1 MDIPGILHADLDAF
15 YAAVAVLE
23 DPSLAGKPVAVGSG
37 VVLSCTYEARAYGVR
52 GGMRMVDARSLC
64 PNLIEV
70 DGTFGAYTEYSKTVF
85 GIFESYTPAVE
96 GISIDEAFLDVTGSV
111 HLFGSPRSIAEQI
124 RQRVHDETGL
134 AVSVGAST
142 RKFLSKIAS
151 QVAKPDG
158 LIVVEPGEEIA
169 FLHPLKVS
177 LLWGVGPVTERK
189 LKEFGIATIGDIAN
203 TPPDALTAMLG
214 PGAAGHLYALA
225 NNQDPRPVARNRK
238 AKSVGAQSAI
248 RGKIRTL
255 DELIPILHR
264 LTDRVAERLRA
275 KNRTARTV
283 TVRVRFG
290 DLSSVTR
297 SATMQ
302 TPTAATGAILDI
314 AVALLGKV
322 VDQYPNHETTLV
334 GISTAGLGIGE
345 PMQLAMGVDDDIST
359 GGTPKEI
366 EYRSLDASVD
376 ELRRKFGRGAVTHG
390 SDLLS
395 ERSSFGDGLS
405 DIMTRDEDRVP
416 AFEED
421 GPVYEPDPDVE
432 IDAD

>member
-1 MDIPGILHADLDAF
+1 MEIPGILHADLDAF

-64 PNLIEV
+64 PNLVEV
-70 DGTFGAYTEYSKTVF
+70 DGTFGAYTAYSKTVF

-96 GISIDEAFLDVTGSV
+96 GISIDEAFLDVSGSV
-111 HLFGSPRSIAEQI
+111 HLFGPPRTIAEGI
-124 RQRVHDETGL
+124 RERVRAETGL

-151 QVAKPDG
+151 QVAKPNG
-158 LIVVEPGEEIA
+158 LIVVEPGEEVA
-169 FLHPLKVS
+169 FLHPLDVS

-189 LKEFGIATIGDIAN
+189 LAELGIRTIGDIAD
-203 TPPDALTAMLG
+203 TAQGALVAMLG
-214 PGAAGHLYALA
+214 PGAAAHLYALA
-225 NNQDPRPVARNRK
+225 NNQDPRPVSRDRK

-248 RGKIRTL
+248 RAKIRAL
-255 DELIPILHR
+255 DELVPILQR

-302 TPTAATGAILDI
+302 TPTAATGAILDV
-314 AVALLGKV
+314 AVGLLRKV
-322 VDQYPNHETTLV
+322 VDQYPKHETTLV
-334 GISTAGLGIGE
+334 GISTTGLGIGE
-345 PMQLAMGVDDDIST
+345 PIQLAMGVDDDVST

-366 EYRSLDASVD
+366 EYRALDASVD
-376 ELRRKFGRGAVTHG
+376 ELRRRFGRGVVTHG

-416 AFEED
+416 EFAED
-421 GPVYEPDPDVE
+421 GLVYETDPDLE
-432 IDAD
+432 S